1 MSKNPVPIN
10 ILSYRLVKMLNPSTA
25 HRSFVYALYRD
36 PRGRKAFAKIWI
48 NSKKNFDYY
57 SLINEKNWY
66 EAFSHMG
73 NKALKQQGV
82 SVPNY
87 LGWKEGPNFAALLIQ
102 LIKGYT
108 AEKISPVKQYA
119 KILQVRRFLQSVTPS
134 ALNLK
139 GPGNHINIRHH
150 HLAILA
156 FPLFLFKTRKYP
168 FVLKNF
174 TKICLKYL
182 KSLKLLFISFP
193 TVIAHKS
200 IEPKNIIIADR
211 KTYLIDF
218 QLAVFSNPIID
229 VVETL
234 FFCWSNKKLRQ
245 LAIEHDAEST
255 MRSKTY
261 KDLFQ
266 FLTLYTGIHQLSEG
280 VIEPHVIEE
289 YLSFCLSL

>member
-57 SLINEKNWY
+57 SLNNEKNWY
-66 EAFSHMG
+66 EAFSHMD
-73 NKALKQQGV
+73 NKVLKQQGV

-87 LGWKEGPNFAALLIQ
+87 LGWEEDPDFAALLIQ
-102 LIKGYT
+102 FINGHT
-108 AEKISPVKQYA
+108 IEKISPVKQYA
-119 KILQVRRFLQSVTPS
+119 KILKIRKFLHSITPA

-139 GPGNHINIRHH
+139 GPGNQMNIRHH
-150 HLAILA
+150 RLAILA
-156 FPLFLFKTRKYP
+156 FPLFFFRVFKSP
-168 FVLKNF
+168 FIRKNF
-174 TKICLKYL
+174 KEIFLRYL
-182 KSLKLLFISFP
+182 NSLNLLFISFP
-193 TVIAHKS
+193 TVVAHKS
-200 IEPKNIIIADR
+200 LEPKNIIIANK

-218 QLAVFSNPIID
+218 QLTVLSNPIID

-245 LAIEHDAEST
+245 LMIENDV
-255 MRSKTY
+255 KTIL
-261 KDLFQ
+261 KSEKNNELFR
-266 FLTLYTGIHQLSEG
+266 FLTLYTGIHQLAEG
-280 VIEPHVIEE
+280 IVSDQMIEE
-289 YLSFCLSL
+289 YVSFCLSL